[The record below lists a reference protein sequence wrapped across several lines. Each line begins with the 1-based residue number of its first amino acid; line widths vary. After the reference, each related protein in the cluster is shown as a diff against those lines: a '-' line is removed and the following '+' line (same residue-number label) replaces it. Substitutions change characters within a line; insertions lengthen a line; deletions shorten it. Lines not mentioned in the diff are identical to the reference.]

1 MVVNDQSRYTLN
13 RHVSEGLFHSRRHVD
28 DVTLTSVILAA
39 PAFGPPATLPVC
51 SERCAQSTSTLALS
65 SYRSA
70 TSRHDTPASIASI
83 TRARKSLE
91 YGRPAGALDEDGFGL
106 TIVKACQD
114 RSNDGNFS
122 KVTSSRLLQ
131 AGAMAEETN
140 KSKRYLRWAAANEQ
154 RAASVYNEEL
164 KAPRLGRAAR
174 RSRAMAGQTQGPP
187 ELNGRK
193 GVMTYLLQKIFSA
206 KVLPERSKAGT
217 ACCSS

>member
-1 MVVNDQSRYTLN
+1 M
-13 RHVSEGLFHSRRHVD
+13 
-28 DVTLTSVILAA
+28 
-39 PAFGPPATLPVC
+39 
-51 SERCAQSTSTLALS
+51 
-65 SYRSA
+65 
-70 TSRHDTPASIASI
+70 
-83 TRARKSLE
+83 
-91 YGRPAGALDEDGFGL
+91 

-114 RSNDGNFS
+114 RSNGGNFS
-122 KVTSSRLLQ
+122 KATSSRLLQ

-164 KAPRLGRAAR
+164 KTLFLGIAAQYR
-174 RSRAMAGQTQGPP
+174 DLAEQLDARAMAGQTQGPP

-217 ACCSS
+217 ACCSSSVMVGSKLAFT